1 MNILETE
8 SSNTNSFPK
17 TWAFQ
22 TQTWQHCSTVF
33 VLEFIKCSI
42 PKLDVHYVDLS
53 MTKTIP
59 QITVFMGGTKK
70 KTSRNRRFMALGFPH
85 YPQNIPKY
93 HLILNHGRFST
104 IIWIIPTCPTL
115 PSGKHIKKPLKIVIE
130 IVDLPM
136 KHGDFPSFFVC
147 LPVPRMAYRQG
158 VQEGRLAIESQSS
171 VIKIRS

>member
-70 KTSRNRRFMALGFPH
+70 KHP
-85 YPQNIPKY
+85 
-93 HLILNHGRFST
+93 
-104 IIWIIPTCPTL
+104 
-115 PSGKHIKKPLKIVIE
+115 E
-130 IVDLPM
+130 IVGLWHWVSHITP
-136 KHGDFPSFFVC
+136 K
-147 LPVPRMAYRQG
+147 
-158 VQEGRLAIESQSS
+158 ISQS
-171 VIKIRS
+171 II